1 MKKFPFATLSLF
13 LVIHLNLIAQPQW
26 KFHLAYE
33 DATGAR
39 DTIWFIWDT
48 SATFYGLDTALGE
61 KIVSIDTSTFNVW
74 TSNHSSTTYDTIKTV
89 VLPYTHDSFG
99 QTIKACHFVLPIII
113 SWDSSLFHADWLPPE
128 PVSWVN
134 RARIMN
140 DYFFWI
146 NNDPLGNYF
155 DMTLDHQVR
164 APDTNVTNPWFWD
177 PQVHFPMNVL
187 LMQDPT
193 IGIQDIKNQHEIII
207 NLYPNPAINSIFLS
221 ANTVFD
227 NVQILDLTGKEA
239 LTKMLNVHETSINIS
254 KLPPGIYIIHYTSH
268 AKKHYYEKFIK
279 TD

>member
-13 LVIHLNLIAQPQW
+13 LVINLNLIAQPQW

-89 VLPYTHDSFG
+89 VLPYTYSFG
-99 QTIKACHFVLPIII
+99 QKIRACHFTLPITIN
-113 SWDSSLFHADWLPPE
+113 WDSSLLHASWLPTE
-128 PVSWVN
+128 PVGWVN

-164 APDTNVTNPWFWD
+164 APDTNITDPWFWN

-193 IGIQDIKNQHEIII
+193 IGIQDINSLHEISI
-207 NLYPNPAINSIFLS
+207 NLSPNPVTNTLYINTEETYKETRIYDLRGETCLITSQ
-221 ANTVFD
+221 NDKKT
-227 NVQILDLTGKEA
+227 ILD
-239 LTKMLNVHETSINIS
+239 VSILLPGVYVICFIS
-254 KLPPGIYIIHYTSH
+254 DKGYAHN
-268 AKKHYYEKFIK
+268 KKFIK
-279 TD
+279 VN